1 MARDRDNPPVELI
14 SLKLELIDRLDGYEI
29 KPKDLI
35 PYEKELRALLNFSS
49 GERARRFNRLVG
61 KVRSK
66 YRDRRA

>member
-35 PYEKELRALLNFSS
+35 PYEQELRALLSFSS
-49 GERARRFNRLVG
+49 GERARRFNMLVQ
-61 KVRSK
+61 KI
-66 YRDRRA
+66 RDQHKEY

>member
-1 MARDRDNPPVELI
+1 MARDRDNSPVELI

-35 PYEKELRALLNFSS
+35 PYEQELRALLNFSS
-49 GERARRFNRLVG
+49 GERARRFNRLVD

>member
-14 SLKLELIDRLDGYEI
+14 SLKLELIDRLDGYGI

-35 PYEKELRALLNFSS
+35 PYEKELRALLSFSS
-49 GERARRFNRLVG
+49 GERARRFNMLVE

-66 YRDRRA
+66 HRDWRV

>member
-14 SLKLELIDRLDGYEI
+14 SLKLELIDRLDEYEI

-35 PYEKELRALLNFSS
+35 PYEQELRALLSFSS
-49 GERARRFNRLVG
+49 GERARRFNRLVD

>member
-1 MARDRDNPPVELI
+1 MARDNPPVELI

-29 KPKDLI
+29 KPKELI
-35 PYEKELRALLNFSS
+35 PYEQELRALLSFSS
-49 GERARRFNRLVG
+49 SERARRFNRLVD